1 MKKVPIS
8 AILEEKTT
16 TQDETEQ
23 VRAVRTIEMNSK
35 FVDLY
40 NRTEASKE
48 ITCKVGNVKMPKLLA
63 YAACIMSKQ
72 HSGSTI
78 NAIMNTI
85 LAKNAQMLT
94 GKGVK
99 YVEKGNIG
107 YCNYY
112 AINFMPS
119 GSGKDLMSNELD
131 NFVYYPFR
139 SWFKCTVQE
148 LREKFRFELEQEA
161 RHLHNESLM
170 KNHCT
175 QNLQGINNAS
185 NNFIHILHTDD
196 ILSPNCIQFEQEL
209 INKYPGN
216 LFINH
221 IHHAFENEFY
231 SNEHNEYKI
240 ECPKTSWLKSK
251 IFTDCTV
258 PSAWCFNKKI
268 LKDINF
274 TKGEFAF
281 VYDWN
286 FLFSVL
292 VYLYKNEL
300 TFIEI
305 PQGYVGWREHSDSES
320 TKGILTCF
328 TEWKR
333 LALLMANELQ
343 ECGILNKKEIKRV
356 LKKSEK
362 CRIKRIIKDYEK
374 NKKNFKLPQDVLFKY
389 YWKLLLKFIYSKEK
403 QPASHRIIYRILGF
417 KISKKSTKNYK
428 KCSIKNSKVPLIID
442 GDFYNLK
449 NFPIKAKNYQLQ
461 SDAYTIPSLCI
472 VIQGPI
478 VKEND
483 FTLETC
489 KIYKKIFNNSETII
503 LSTWDTEDK
512 KYLKNFEAIG
522 VKVLL
527 SKAPDFA
534 GRANLNYQILSTM
547 KGLEEGEKLGCEY
560 AIKTRTDQRFY
571 STNLS
576 RDLFNLLK
584 IYPPSPNYNMHSR
597 LVALSFNSFKYRYY
611 GISDMFLFGNT
622 QDMLKYWNSPLD
634 TKKYEEYKTIKQKDL
649 WQQYCSE
656 TYIKYRK

>member
-1 MKKVPIS
+1 MIEKIS
-8 AILEEKTT
+8 IVIPYHGRLSLFKETLESLRKQSFKDFEVVISDDTN
-16 TQDETEQ
+16 DTEN
-23 VRAVRTIEMNSK
+23 IKMLIDSYS
-35 FVDLY
+35 DLH
-40 NRTEASKE
+40 
-48 ITCKVGNVKMPKLLA
+48 I
-63 YAACIMSKQ
+63 
-72 HSGSTI
+72 
-78 NAIMNTI
+78 
-85 LAKNAQMLT
+85 
-94 GKGVK
+94 K
-99 YVEKGNIG
+99 YVKSSINLG
-107 YCNYY
+107 
-112 AINFMPS
+112 AI
-119 GSGKDLMSNELD
+119 SN
-131 NFVYYPFR
+131 
-139 SWFKCTVQE
+139 T
-148 LREKFRFELEQEA
+148 
-161 RHLHNESLM
+161 
-170 KNHCT
+170 
-175 QNLQGINNAS
+175 LQGINNAS

-547 KGLEEGEKLGCEY
+547 KGLKEGEKLGCEY

-597 LVALSFNSFKYRYY
+597 LIALSFNSFKYRYY

-656 TYIKYRK
+656 TYIASHFLKNIGVTPEFTLKHTWKIYKDLFIFIDKEILDMYWPKYTNLDSRWRLFRPNMLEEMRHSDWLNLYLNDDFFIKEDIELLIPNIGEN

>member
-1 MKKVPIS
+1 MIEKIS
-8 AILEEKTT
+8 IVIPYHGRLSLFKETLESLRKQSFKDFEVVISDDTN
-16 TQDETEQ
+16 DTEN
-23 VRAVRTIEMNSK
+23 IKMLIDSYS
-35 FVDLY
+35 DLH
-40 NRTEASKE
+40 
-48 ITCKVGNVKMPKLLA
+48 I
-63 YAACIMSKQ
+63 
-72 HSGSTI
+72 
-78 NAIMNTI
+78 
-85 LAKNAQMLT
+85 
-94 GKGVK
+94 K
-99 YVEKGNIG
+99 YVKSSINLG
-107 YCNYY
+107 
-112 AINFMPS
+112 AI
-119 GSGKDLMSNELD
+119 SN
-131 NFVYYPFR
+131 
-139 SWFKCTVQE
+139 T
-148 LREKFRFELEQEA
+148 
-161 RHLHNESLM
+161 
-170 KNHCT
+170 
-175 QNLQGINNAS
+175 LQGINNAS

-428 KCSIKNSKVPLIID
+428 KCIIKNSKVPLIID

-547 KGLEEGEKLGCEY
+547 KGLKEGEKLGCEY

-584 IYPPSPNYNMHSR
+584 IYPPSPNYYMHSR

-656 TYIKYRK
+656 TYIASHFLKNIGVTPEYTLKHTWKIYKDLFIFIDKEILDMYWPKYTNLDSRWRLFRPNMLEEMHHSDWLNLYLNDDFFIKEDIELLIPNIGEN

>member
-1 MKKVPIS
+1 MIEKIS
-8 AILEEKTT
+8 IVIPYHGRLSLFKETLESLRKQSFKDFEVVISDDTN
-16 TQDETEQ
+16 DTEN
-23 VRAVRTIEMNSK
+23 IKMLIDSYS
-35 FVDLY
+35 DLH
-40 NRTEASKE
+40 
-48 ITCKVGNVKMPKLLA
+48 I
-63 YAACIMSKQ
+63 
-72 HSGSTI
+72 
-78 NAIMNTI
+78 
-85 LAKNAQMLT
+85 
-94 GKGVK
+94 K
-99 YVEKGNIG
+99 YVKSSINLG
-107 YCNYY
+107 
-112 AINFMPS
+112 AI
-119 GSGKDLMSNELD
+119 SN
-131 NFVYYPFR
+131 
-139 SWFKCTVQE
+139 T
-148 LREKFRFELEQEA
+148 
-161 RHLHNESLM
+161 
-170 KNHCT
+170 
-175 QNLQGINNAS
+175 LQGINNAS

-547 KGLEEGEKLGCEY
+547 KGLKEGEKLGCEY

-649 WQQYCSE
+649 WQQYCYE
-656 TYIKYRK
+656 TYIASHFLKNIGVTPEYTLKHTWKIYKDLFIFIDKEILDMYWPKYTNLDSRWRLFRPNMLEEMRHSDWLNLYLNDDFFIKEDIELLIPNIGEN

>member
-1 MKKVPIS
+1 MIEKIS
-8 AILEEKTT
+8 IVIPYHGRLSLFKETLESLRKQSFKDFEVVISDDTN
-16 TQDETEQ
+16 DTEN
-23 VRAVRTIEMNSK
+23 IKMLIDSYS
-35 FVDLY
+35 DLH
-40 NRTEASKE
+40 
-48 ITCKVGNVKMPKLLA
+48 I
-63 YAACIMSKQ
+63 
-72 HSGSTI
+72 
-78 NAIMNTI
+78 
-85 LAKNAQMLT
+85 
-94 GKGVK
+94 K
-99 YVEKGNIG
+99 YVKSSINLG
-107 YCNYY
+107 
-112 AINFMPS
+112 AI
-119 GSGKDLMSNELD
+119 SN
-131 NFVYYPFR
+131 
-139 SWFKCTVQE
+139 T
-148 LREKFRFELEQEA
+148 
-161 RHLHNESLM
+161 
-170 KNHCT
+170 
-175 QNLQGINNAS
+175 LQGINNAS

-547 KGLEEGEKLGCEY
+547 NGLEEGEKLGCEY

-584 IYPPSPNYNMHSR
+584 IYPPSPNYNMRSR
-597 LVALSFNSFKYRYY
+597 LIALSFNSFKYRYY

-656 TYIKYRK
+656 TYIASHFLKNIGVTPEFTLKHTWKIYKDLFIFIDKEILDMYWPKYTNLDSRWRLFRPNMLEEIRHSDWLNLYLNDDFFIKEDIELLIPNIGEN

>member
-1 MKKVPIS
+1 MIEKIS
-8 AILEEKTT
+8 IVIPYHGRLSLFKETLESLRKQSFKDFEVVISDDTN
-16 TQDETEQ
+16 DTEN
-23 VRAVRTIEMNSK
+23 IKMLIDSYS
-35 FVDLY
+35 DLH
-40 NRTEASKE
+40 
-48 ITCKVGNVKMPKLLA
+48 I
-63 YAACIMSKQ
+63 
-72 HSGSTI
+72 
-78 NAIMNTI
+78 
-85 LAKNAQMLT
+85 
-94 GKGVK
+94 K
-99 YVEKGNIG
+99 YVKSSINLG
-107 YCNYY
+107 
-112 AINFMPS
+112 AI
-119 GSGKDLMSNELD
+119 SN
-131 NFVYYPFR
+131 
-139 SWFKCTVQE
+139 T
-148 LREKFRFELEQEA
+148 
-161 RHLHNESLM
+161 
-170 KNHCT
+170 
-175 QNLQGINNAS
+175 LQGINNAS

-547 KGLEEGEKLGCEY
+547 KGLKEGEKLGCEY

-656 TYIKYRK
+656 TYIASHFLKNIGVTPEFTLKHTWKIYKDLFIFIDKEILDMYWPKYTNLDSRWRLFRPNMLEEMHHSDWLNLYLNDDFFIKEDIELLIPNIGEN

>member
-1 MKKVPIS
+1 MIEKIS
-8 AILEEKTT
+8 IVIPYHGRLSLFKETLESLRKQSFKDFEVVISDDTN
-16 TQDETEQ
+16 DTEN
-23 VRAVRTIEMNSK
+23 IKMLIDSYS
-35 FVDLY
+35 DLH
-40 NRTEASKE
+40 
-48 ITCKVGNVKMPKLLA
+48 I
-63 YAACIMSKQ
+63 
-72 HSGSTI
+72 
-78 NAIMNTI
+78 
-85 LAKNAQMLT
+85 
-94 GKGVK
+94 K
-99 YVEKGNIG
+99 YVKSSINLG
-107 YCNYY
+107 
-112 AINFMPS
+112 AI
-119 GSGKDLMSNELD
+119 SN
-131 NFVYYPFR
+131 
-139 SWFKCTVQE
+139 T
-148 LREKFRFELEQEA
+148 
-161 RHLHNESLM
+161 
-170 KNHCT
+170 
-175 QNLQGINNAS
+175 LQGINNAS

-209 INKYPGN
+209 INKYPAN

-512 KYLKNFEAIG
+512 KYLKNFESIG

-547 KGLEEGEKLGCEY
+547 KGLKEGEKLGCEY

-656 TYIKYRK
+656 TYIASHFLKNIGVTPEYTLKHTWKIYKDLFIFIDKEILDMYWPKYTNLNSRWRLFRPNMLEEMRHSDWLNLYLNDDFFIKEDIELLIPNIGEN

>member
-1 MKKVPIS
+1 MIEKIS
-8 AILEEKTT
+8 IVIPYHGRLSLFKETLESLRKQSFKDFEVVISDDTN
-16 TQDETEQ
+16 DTEN
-23 VRAVRTIEMNSK
+23 IKMLIDSYS
-35 FVDLY
+35 DLH
-40 NRTEASKE
+40 
-48 ITCKVGNVKMPKLLA
+48 I
-63 YAACIMSKQ
+63 
-72 HSGSTI
+72 
-78 NAIMNTI
+78 
-85 LAKNAQMLT
+85 
-94 GKGVK
+94 K
-99 YVEKGNIG
+99 YVKSSINLG
-107 YCNYY
+107 
-112 AINFMPS
+112 AI
-119 GSGKDLMSNELD
+119 SN
-131 NFVYYPFR
+131 
-139 SWFKCTVQE
+139 T
-148 LREKFRFELEQEA
+148 
-161 RHLHNESLM
+161 
-170 KNHCT
+170 
-175 QNLQGINNAS
+175 LQGINNAS

-472 VIQGPI
+472 VIQWPI

-547 KGLEEGEKLGCEY
+547 KGLKEGEKLGCEY

-656 TYIKYRK
+656 TYIASHFLKNIGVTPEFTLKHTWKIYKDLFIFIDKEILDMYWPKYTNLDSRWRLFRPNMLEEMRHSDWLNLYLNDDFFIKEDIELLIPNIGEN

>member
-1 MKKVPIS
+1 MIEKIS
-8 AILEEKTT
+8 IVIPYHGRLSLFKETLESLRKQSFKDFEVVISDDTN
-16 TQDETEQ
+16 DTEN
-23 VRAVRTIEMNSK
+23 IKMLIDSYS
-35 FVDLY
+35 DLH
-40 NRTEASKE
+40 
-48 ITCKVGNVKMPKLLA
+48 I
-63 YAACIMSKQ
+63 
-72 HSGSTI
+72 
-78 NAIMNTI
+78 
-85 LAKNAQMLT
+85 
-94 GKGVK
+94 K
-99 YVEKGNIG
+99 YVKSSINLG
-107 YCNYY
+107 
-112 AINFMPS
+112 AI
-119 GSGKDLMSNELD
+119 SN
-131 NFVYYPFR
+131 
-139 SWFKCTVQE
+139 T
-148 LREKFRFELEQEA
+148 
-161 RHLHNESLM
+161 
-170 KNHCT
+170 
-175 QNLQGINNAS
+175 LQGINNAS

-343 ECGILNKKEIKRV
+343 ECGILNKKEMKRG

-512 KYLKNFEAIG
+512 KYLKNFESIG

-656 TYIKYRK
+656 TYIASHFLKNIGVTPEFTLKHTWKIYKDLFIFIDKEILDMYWPKYTNLDSRWRLFRPNMLEEMRHSDWLNLYLNDDFFIKEDIELLIPNIGEN

>member
-1 MKKVPIS
+1 MI
-8 AILEEKTT
+8 
-16 TQDETEQ
+16 
-23 VRAVRTIEMNSK
+23 
-35 FVDLY
+35 
-40 NRTEASKE
+40 
-48 ITCKVGNVKMPKLLA
+48 
-63 YAACIMSKQ
+63 
-72 HSGSTI
+72 
-78 NAIMNTI
+78 
-85 LAKNAQMLT
+85 
-94 GKGVK
+94 
-99 YVEKGNIG
+99 
-107 YCNYY
+107 
-112 AINFMPS
+112 
-119 GSGKDLMSNELD
+119 
-131 NFVYYPFR
+131 
-139 SWFKCTVQE
+139 
-148 LREKFRFELEQEA
+148 
-161 RHLHNESLM
+161 
-170 KNHCT
+170 
-175 QNLQGINNAS
+175 
-185 NNFIHILHTDD
+185 
-196 ILSPNCIQFEQEL
+196 
-209 INKYPGN
+209 
-216 LFINH
+216 
-221 IHHAFENEFY
+221 
-231 SNEHNEYKI
+231 
-240 ECPKTSWLKSK
+240 
-251 IFTDCTV
+251 
-258 PSAWCFNKKI
+258 
-268 LKDINF
+268 
-274 TKGEFAF
+274 
-281 VYDWN
+281 WN

-512 KYLKNFEAIG
+512 KYLKNFESIG

-597 LVALSFNSFKYRYY
+597 LIALSFNSFKYRYY

-656 TYIKYRK
+656 TYIASHFLKNIGVTPEFTLKHTWKIYKDLFIFIDKEILDMYWPKYTNLDSRWRLFRPNMLEEMRHSDWLNLYLNDDFFIKEDIELLIPNIGEN

>member
-1 MKKVPIS
+1 MIEKIS
-8 AILEEKTT
+8 IVIPYHGRLSLFKETLESLRKQSFKDFEVVISDDT
-16 TQDETEQ
+16 DDTEN
-23 VRAVRTIEMNSK
+23 IKMLIDSYS
-35 FVDLY
+35 DLH
-40 NRTEASKE
+40 
-48 ITCKVGNVKMPKLLA
+48 I
-63 YAACIMSKQ
+63 
-72 HSGSTI
+72 
-78 NAIMNTI
+78 
-85 LAKNAQMLT
+85 
-94 GKGVK
+94 K
-99 YVEKGNIG
+99 YVKSSINLG
-107 YCNYY
+107 
-112 AINFMPS
+112 AI
-119 GSGKDLMSNELD
+119 SN
-131 NFVYYPFR
+131 
-139 SWFKCTVQE
+139 T
-148 LREKFRFELEQEA
+148 
-161 RHLHNESLM
+161 
-170 KNHCT
+170 
-175 QNLQGINNAS
+175 LQGINNAS

-209 INKYPGN
+209 INKYPAN

-343 ECGILNKKEIKRV
+343 ECEILNKKEIKRV

-449 NFPIKAKNYQLQ
+449 NFPIKAKNYQLR

-512 KYLKNFEAIG
+512 KYLKNFESIG

-547 KGLEEGEKLGCEY
+547 KGLKEGEKLGCEY

-656 TYIKYRK
+656 TYIALHFLKNIGVTPEYTLKHTWKIYKDLFIFIDKEILDMYWPKYTNLNSRWRLFRPNMLEEMRHSDWLNLYLNDDFFIKEDIELLIPNIGEN

>member
-1 MKKVPIS
+1 MIEKIS
-8 AILEEKTT
+8 IVIPYHGRLSLFKETLESLRKQSFKDFEVVISDDTN
-16 TQDETEQ
+16 DTEN
-23 VRAVRTIEMNSK
+23 IKMLIDSYS
-35 FVDLY
+35 DLH
-40 NRTEASKE
+40 
-48 ITCKVGNVKMPKLLA
+48 I
-63 YAACIMSKQ
+63 
-72 HSGSTI
+72 
-78 NAIMNTI
+78 
-85 LAKNAQMLT
+85 
-94 GKGVK
+94 K
-99 YVEKGNIG
+99 YVKSSINLG
-107 YCNYY
+107 
-112 AINFMPS
+112 AI
-119 GSGKDLMSNELD
+119 SN
-131 NFVYYPFR
+131 
-139 SWFKCTVQE
+139 T
-148 LREKFRFELEQEA
+148 
-161 RHLHNESLM
+161 
-170 KNHCT
+170 
-175 QNLQGINNAS
+175 LQGINNAS

-209 INKYPGN
+209 IRN

-547 KGLEEGEKLGCEY
+547 KGLKEGEKLGCEY

-656 TYIKYRK
+656 TYIASHFLKNIGVTPEYTLKHTWKIYKDLFIFIDKEILDMYWPKYTNLDSRWRLFRPNMLEEMRHSDWLNLYLNDDFFIKEDIELLIPNIGEN

>member
-1 MKKVPIS
+1 MIEKIS
-8 AILEEKTT
+8 IVIPYHGRLSLFKETLESLRKQSFKDFEVVISDDT
-16 TQDETEQ
+16 DDTEN
-23 VRAVRTIEMNSK
+23 IKMLIDSYS
-35 FVDLY
+35 DLH
-40 NRTEASKE
+40 
-48 ITCKVGNVKMPKLLA
+48 I
-63 YAACIMSKQ
+63 
-72 HSGSTI
+72 
-78 NAIMNTI
+78 
-85 LAKNAQMLT
+85 
-94 GKGVK
+94 K
-99 YVEKGNIG
+99 YVKSSINLG
-107 YCNYY
+107 
-112 AINFMPS
+112 AI
-119 GSGKDLMSNELD
+119 SN
-131 NFVYYPFR
+131 
-139 SWFKCTVQE
+139 T
-148 LREKFRFELEQEA
+148 
-161 RHLHNESLM
+161 
-170 KNHCT
+170 
-175 QNLQGINNAS
+175 LQGINNAS

-209 INKYPGN
+209 INKYPAN

-374 NKKNFKLPQDVLFKY
+374 NKKNFKLPQEVLFKY

-512 KYLKNFEAIG
+512 KYLKNFESIG

-656 TYIKYRK
+656 TYIASHFLKNIGVTPEFTLKHTWKIYKDLFIFIDKEILDMYWPKYTNLDSRWRLFRPNMLEEMRHSDWLNLYLNDDFFIKEDIELLIPNIGEN

>member
-1 MKKVPIS
+1 MIEKIS
-8 AILEEKTT
+8 IVIPYHGRLSLFKETLESLRKQSFKDFEVVISDDTN
-16 TQDETEQ
+16 DTEN
-23 VRAVRTIEMNSK
+23 IKMLIDSYS
-35 FVDLY
+35 DLH
-40 NRTEASKE
+40 
-48 ITCKVGNVKMPKLLA
+48 I
-63 YAACIMSKQ
+63 
-72 HSGSTI
+72 
-78 NAIMNTI
+78 
-85 LAKNAQMLT
+85 
-94 GKGVK
+94 K
-99 YVEKGNIG
+99 YVKSSINLG
-107 YCNYY
+107 
-112 AINFMPS
+112 AI
-119 GSGKDLMSNELD
+119 SN
-131 NFVYYPFR
+131 
-139 SWFKCTVQE
+139 T
-148 LREKFRFELEQEA
+148 
-161 RHLHNESLM
+161 
-170 KNHCT
+170 
-175 QNLQGINNAS
+175 LQGINNAS

-547 KGLEEGEKLGCEY
+547 KGLKEGEKLGCEY

-656 TYIKYRK
+656 TYIASHFLKNIGVTPEYTLKHTWKIYKDLFIFIDKEILDMYWPKYTNLDSRWRLFRPNMLEEMRHSDWLNLYLNDDFFIKEDIELLIPNIGEN

>member
-1 MKKVPIS
+1 MIEKIS
-8 AILEEKTT
+8 IVIPYHGRLSLFKETLESLRKQSFKDFEVVISDDTN
-16 TQDETEQ
+16 DTEN
-23 VRAVRTIEMNSK
+23 IKMLIDSYS
-35 FVDLY
+35 DLH
-40 NRTEASKE
+40 
-48 ITCKVGNVKMPKLLA
+48 I
-63 YAACIMSKQ
+63 
-72 HSGSTI
+72 
-78 NAIMNTI
+78 
-85 LAKNAQMLT
+85 
-94 GKGVK
+94 K
-99 YVEKGNIG
+99 YVKSSINLG
-107 YCNYY
+107 
-112 AINFMPS
+112 AI
-119 GSGKDLMSNELD
+119 SN
-131 NFVYYPFR
+131 
-139 SWFKCTVQE
+139 T
-148 LREKFRFELEQEA
+148 
-161 RHLHNESLM
+161 
-170 KNHCT
+170 
-175 QNLQGINNAS
+175 LQGINNAS

-512 KYLKNFEAIG
+512 KYLKNFESIG

-534 GRANLNYQILSTM
+534 GRTNLNYQILSTM

-656 TYIKYRK
+656 TYIASHFLKNIGVTPEFTLKHTWKIYKDLFIFIDKEILDMYWPKYTNLDSRWRLFRPNMLEEMRHSDWLNLYLNDDFFIKEDIELLIPNIGEN

>member
-1 MKKVPIS
+1 MIEKIS
-8 AILEEKTT
+8 IVIPYHGRLSLFKETLESLRKQSFKDFEVVISDDT
-16 TQDETEQ
+16 DDTEN
-23 VRAVRTIEMNSK
+23 IKMLIDSYS
-35 FVDLY
+35 DLH
-40 NRTEASKE
+40 
-48 ITCKVGNVKMPKLLA
+48 I
-63 YAACIMSKQ
+63 
-72 HSGSTI
+72 
-78 NAIMNTI
+78 
-85 LAKNAQMLT
+85 
-94 GKGVK
+94 K
-99 YVEKGNIG
+99 YVKSSINLG
-107 YCNYY
+107 
-112 AINFMPS
+112 AI
-119 GSGKDLMSNELD
+119 SN
-131 NFVYYPFR
+131 
-139 SWFKCTVQE
+139 T
-148 LREKFRFELEQEA
+148 
-161 RHLHNESLM
+161 
-170 KNHCT
+170 
-175 QNLQGINNAS
+175 LQGINNAS

-209 INKYPGN
+209 INKYPAN

-547 KGLEEGEKLGCEY
+547 KGLKEGEKLGCEY

-597 LVALSFNSFKYRYY
+597 LIALSFNSFKYRYY

-656 TYIKYRK
+656 TYIASHFLKNIGVTPEYTLKHTWKIYKDLFIFIDKEILDMYWPKYTNLDSRWRLFRPNMLEEMRHSDWLNLYLNDDFFIKEDIELLIPNIGEN

>member
-1 MKKVPIS
+1 MIEKIS
-8 AILEEKTT
+8 IVIPYHGRLSLFKETLESLRKQSFKDFEVVISDDTN
-16 TQDETEQ
+16 DTEN
-23 VRAVRTIEMNSK
+23 IKMLIDSYS
-35 FVDLY
+35 DLH
-40 NRTEASKE
+40 
-48 ITCKVGNVKMPKLLA
+48 I
-63 YAACIMSKQ
+63 
-72 HSGSTI
+72 
-78 NAIMNTI
+78 
-85 LAKNAQMLT
+85 
-94 GKGVK
+94 K
-99 YVEKGNIG
+99 YVKSSINLG
-107 YCNYY
+107 
-112 AINFMPS
+112 AI
-119 GSGKDLMSNELD
+119 SN
-131 NFVYYPFR
+131 
-139 SWFKCTVQE
+139 T
-148 LREKFRFELEQEA
+148 
-161 RHLHNESLM
+161 
-170 KNHCT
+170 
-175 QNLQGINNAS
+175 LQGINNAS

-534 GRANLNYQILSTM
+534 GRTNLNYQILSTM
-547 KGLEEGEKLGCEY
+547 KGLKEGEKLGCEY

-656 TYIKYRK
+656 TYIALHFLKNIGVTPEYTLKHTWKIYKDLFIFIDKEILDMYWPKYTNLNSRWRLFRPNMLEEMRHSDWLNLYLNDDFFIKEDIELLIPNIGEN

>member
-1 MKKVPIS
+1 MIEKIS
-8 AILEEKTT
+8 IVIPYHGRLSLFKETLESLRKQSFKDFEVVISDDT
-16 TQDETEQ
+16 DDTEN
-23 VRAVRTIEMNSK
+23 IKMLIDSYS
-35 FVDLY
+35 DLH
-40 NRTEASKE
+40 
-48 ITCKVGNVKMPKLLA
+48 I
-63 YAACIMSKQ
+63 
-72 HSGSTI
+72 
-78 NAIMNTI
+78 
-85 LAKNAQMLT
+85 
-94 GKGVK
+94 K
-99 YVEKGNIG
+99 YVKSSINLG
-107 YCNYY
+107 
-112 AINFMPS
+112 AI
-119 GSGKDLMSNELD
+119 SN
-131 NFVYYPFR
+131 
-139 SWFKCTVQE
+139 T
-148 LREKFRFELEQEA
+148 
-161 RHLHNESLM
+161 
-170 KNHCT
+170 
-175 QNLQGINNAS
+175 LQGINNAS

-274 TKGEFAF
+274 TRGEFAF

-547 KGLEEGEKLGCEY
+547 KGLKEGEKLGCEY

-656 TYIKYRK
+656 TYIALHFLKNIGVTPEYTLKHTWKIYKDLFIFIDKEILDMYWPKYTNLNSRWRLFRPNMLEEMRHSDWLNLYLNDDFFIKEDIELLIPNIGEN

>member
-1 MKKVPIS
+1 MIEKIS
-8 AILEEKTT
+8 IVIPYHGRLSLFKETLESLRKQSFKDFEVVISDDTN
-16 TQDETEQ
+16 DTEN
-23 VRAVRTIEMNSK
+23 IKMLIDSYS
-35 FVDLY
+35 DLH
-40 NRTEASKE
+40 
-48 ITCKVGNVKMPKLLA
+48 I
-63 YAACIMSKQ
+63 
-72 HSGSTI
+72 
-78 NAIMNTI
+78 
-85 LAKNAQMLT
+85 
-94 GKGVK
+94 K
-99 YVEKGNIG
+99 YVKSSINLG
-107 YCNYY
+107 
-112 AINFMPS
+112 AI
-119 GSGKDLMSNELD
+119 SN
-131 NFVYYPFR
+131 
-139 SWFKCTVQE
+139 T
-148 LREKFRFELEQEA
+148 
-161 RHLHNESLM
+161 
-170 KNHCT
+170 
-175 QNLQGINNAS
+175 LQGINNAS

-305 PQGYVGWREHSDSES
+305 PQGYVGWREHSDSKS

-512 KYLKNFEAIG
+512 KYLKNFESIG

-656 TYIKYRK
+656 TYIASHFLKNIGVTPEFTLKHTWKIYKDLFIFIDKEILDMYWPKYTNLDSRWRLFRPNMLEEMRHSDWLNLYLNDDFFIKEDIELLIPNIGEN

>member
-1 MKKVPIS
+1 MIEKIS
-8 AILEEKTT
+8 IVIPYHGRLSLFKETLESLRKQSFKDFEVVISDDTN
-16 TQDETEQ
+16 DTEN
-23 VRAVRTIEMNSK
+23 IKMLIDSYS
-35 FVDLY
+35 DLH
-40 NRTEASKE
+40 
-48 ITCKVGNVKMPKLLA
+48 I
-63 YAACIMSKQ
+63 
-72 HSGSTI
+72 
-78 NAIMNTI
+78 
-85 LAKNAQMLT
+85 
-94 GKGVK
+94 K
-99 YVEKGNIG
+99 YVKSSINLG
-107 YCNYY
+107 
-112 AINFMPS
+112 AI
-119 GSGKDLMSNELD
+119 SN
-131 NFVYYPFR
+131 
-139 SWFKCTVQE
+139 T
-148 LREKFRFELEQEA
+148 
-161 RHLHNESLM
+161 
-170 KNHCT
+170 
-175 QNLQGINNAS
+175 LQGINNAS

-403 QPASHRIIYRILGF
+403 QRASHRIIYRILGF

-512 KYLKNFEAIG
+512 KYLKNFESIG

-597 LVALSFNSFKYRYY
+597 LIALSFNSFKYRYY

-656 TYIKYRK
+656 TYIASHFLKNIGVTPEFTLKHTWKIYKDLFIFIDKEILDMYWPKYTNLDSRWRLFRPNMLEEMRHSDWLNLYLNDDFFIKEDIELLIPNIGEN

>member
-1 MKKVPIS
+1 MIEKIS
-8 AILEEKTT
+8 IVIPYHGRLSLFKETLESLRKQSFKDFEVVISDDTN
-16 TQDETEQ
+16 DTEN
-23 VRAVRTIEMNSK
+23 IKMLIDSYS
-35 FVDLY
+35 DLH
-40 NRTEASKE
+40 
-48 ITCKVGNVKMPKLLA
+48 I
-63 YAACIMSKQ
+63 
-72 HSGSTI
+72 
-78 NAIMNTI
+78 
-85 LAKNAQMLT
+85 
-94 GKGVK
+94 K
-99 YVEKGNIG
+99 YVKSSINLG
-107 YCNYY
+107 
-112 AINFMPS
+112 AI
-119 GSGKDLMSNELD
+119 SN
-131 NFVYYPFR
+131 
-139 SWFKCTVQE
+139 T
-148 LREKFRFELEQEA
+148 
-161 RHLHNESLM
+161 
-170 KNHCT
+170 
-175 QNLQGINNAS
+175 LQGINNAS

-512 KYLKNFEAIG
+512 KYLKNFESIG

-656 TYIKYRK
+656 TYIASHFLKNIGVTPEFTLKHTWKIYKDLFIFIDKEILDMYWPKYTNLDSRWRLFRPNMLEEMRHSDW

>member
-1 MKKVPIS
+1 MIEKIS
-8 AILEEKTT
+8 IVIPYHGRLSLFKETLESLRKQSFKDFEVVISDDT
-16 TQDETEQ
+16 DDTEN
-23 VRAVRTIEMNSK
+23 IKMLIDSYS
-35 FVDLY
+35 DLH
-40 NRTEASKE
+40 
-48 ITCKVGNVKMPKLLA
+48 I
-63 YAACIMSKQ
+63 
-72 HSGSTI
+72 
-78 NAIMNTI
+78 
-85 LAKNAQMLT
+85 
-94 GKGVK
+94 K
-99 YVEKGNIG
+99 YVKSSINLG
-107 YCNYY
+107 
-112 AINFMPS
+112 AI
-119 GSGKDLMSNELD
+119 SN
-131 NFVYYPFR
+131 
-139 SWFKCTVQE
+139 T
-148 LREKFRFELEQEA
+148 
-161 RHLHNESLM
+161 
-170 KNHCT
+170 
-175 QNLQGINNAS
+175 LQGINNAS

-209 INKYPGN
+209 INKYPAN

-512 KYLKNFEAIG
+512 KYLKNFESIG

-634 TKKYEEYKTIKQKDL
+634 TKKYEEYKIIKQKDL

-656 TYIKYRK
+656 TYIASHFLKNIGVTPEFTLKHTWKIYKDLFIFIDKEILDMYWPKYTNLDSRWRLFRPNMLEEMRHSDWLNLYLNDDFFIKEDIELLIPNIGEN

>member
-1 MKKVPIS
+1 MIEKIS
-8 AILEEKTT
+8 IVIPYHGRLSLFKETLESLRKQSFKDFEVVISDDTN
-16 TQDETEQ
+16 DTEN
-23 VRAVRTIEMNSK
+23 IKMLIDSYS
-35 FVDLY
+35 DLH
-40 NRTEASKE
+40 
-48 ITCKVGNVKMPKLLA
+48 I
-63 YAACIMSKQ
+63 
-72 HSGSTI
+72 
-78 NAIMNTI
+78 
-85 LAKNAQMLT
+85 
-94 GKGVK
+94 K
-99 YVEKGNIG
+99 YVKSSINLG
-107 YCNYY
+107 
-112 AINFMPS
+112 AI
-119 GSGKDLMSNELD
+119 SN
-131 NFVYYPFR
+131 
-139 SWFKCTVQE
+139 T
-148 LREKFRFELEQEA
+148 
-161 RHLHNESLM
+161 
-170 KNHCT
+170 
-175 QNLQGINNAS
+175 LQGINNAS

-512 KYLKNFEAIG
+512 KYLKNFESIG

-597 LVALSFNSFKYRYY
+597 LIALSFNSFKYRYY

-656 TYIKYRK
+656 TYIASHFLKNIGVTPEFTLKHTWKIYKDLFIFIDKEILDMYWPKYTNLDSRWRLFRPNMLEEMRHSDWLNLYLNDDFFIKEDIELLIPNIGEN

>member
-1 MKKVPIS
+1 MIEKIS
-8 AILEEKTT
+8 IVIPYHGRLSLFKETLESLRKQSFKDFEVVISDDTN
-16 TQDETEQ
+16 DTEN
-23 VRAVRTIEMNSK
+23 IKMLIDSYS
-35 FVDLY
+35 DLH
-40 NRTEASKE
+40 
-48 ITCKVGNVKMPKLLA
+48 I
-63 YAACIMSKQ
+63 
-72 HSGSTI
+72 
-78 NAIMNTI
+78 
-85 LAKNAQMLT
+85 
-94 GKGVK
+94 K
-99 YVEKGNIG
+99 YVKSSINLG
-107 YCNYY
+107 
-112 AINFMPS
+112 AI
-119 GSGKDLMSNELD
+119 SN
-131 NFVYYPFR
+131 
-139 SWFKCTVQE
+139 T
-148 LREKFRFELEQEA
+148 
-161 RHLHNESLM
+161 
-170 KNHCT
+170 
-175 QNLQGINNAS
+175 LQGINNAS

-328 TEWKR
+328 TEWK

-547 KGLEEGEKLGCEY
+547 KGLKEGEKLGCEY

-656 TYIKYRK
+656 TYIASHFLKNIGVTPEYTLKHTWKIYKDLFIFIDKEILDMYWPKYTNLDSRWRLFRPNMLEEMRHSDWLNLYLNDDFFIKEDIELLIPNIGEN

>member
-1 MKKVPIS
+1 MIEKIS
-8 AILEEKTT
+8 IVIPYHGRLSLFKETLESLRKQSFKDFEVVISDDT
-16 TQDETEQ
+16 DDTEN
-23 VRAVRTIEMNSK
+23 IKMLIDSYS
-35 FVDLY
+35 DLH
-40 NRTEASKE
+40 
-48 ITCKVGNVKMPKLLA
+48 I
-63 YAACIMSKQ
+63 
-72 HSGSTI
+72 
-78 NAIMNTI
+78 
-85 LAKNAQMLT
+85 
-94 GKGVK
+94 K
-99 YVEKGNIG
+99 YVKSSINLG
-107 YCNYY
+107 
-112 AINFMPS
+112 AI
-119 GSGKDLMSNELD
+119 SN
-131 NFVYYPFR
+131 
-139 SWFKCTVQE
+139 T
-148 LREKFRFELEQEA
+148 
-161 RHLHNESLM
+161 
-170 KNHCT
+170 
-175 QNLQGINNAS
+175 LQGINNAS

-251 IFTDCTV
+251 IFTDCNV

-547 KGLEEGEKLGCEY
+547 KGLKEGEKLGCEY

-656 TYIKYRK
+656 TYIASHFLKNIGVTPEYTLKHTWKIYKDLFIFIDKEILDMYWPKYTNLDSRWRLFRPNMLEEMHHSDWLNLYLNDDFFIKEDIELLIPNIGEN

>member
-1 MKKVPIS
+1 MIEKIS
-8 AILEEKTT
+8 IVIPYHGRLSLFKETLESLRKQSFKDFEVVISDDTN
-16 TQDETEQ
+16 DTEN
-23 VRAVRTIEMNSK
+23 IKMLIDSYS
-35 FVDLY
+35 DLH
-40 NRTEASKE
+40 
-48 ITCKVGNVKMPKLLA
+48 I
-63 YAACIMSKQ
+63 
-72 HSGSTI
+72 
-78 NAIMNTI
+78 
-85 LAKNAQMLT
+85 
-94 GKGVK
+94 K
-99 YVEKGNIG
+99 YVKSSINLG
-107 YCNYY
+107 
-112 AINFMPS
+112 AI
-119 GSGKDLMSNELD
+119 SN
-131 NFVYYPFR
+131 
-139 SWFKCTVQE
+139 T
-148 LREKFRFELEQEA
+148 
-161 RHLHNESLM
+161 
-170 KNHCT
+170 
-175 QNLQGINNAS
+175 LQGINNAS

-512 KYLKNFEAIG
+512 KYLKNFESIG

-656 TYIKYRK
+656 TYIASHFLKNIGVTPEFTLKHTWKIYKDLFIFVDKEILDMYWPKYTNLDSRWRLFRPNMLEEMRHSDWLNLYLNDDFFIKEDIELLIPNIGEN

>member
-1 MKKVPIS
+1 MIEKIS
-8 AILEEKTT
+8 IVIPYHGRLSLFKETLESLRKQSFKDFEVVISDDTN
-16 TQDETEQ
+16 DTEN
-23 VRAVRTIEMNSK
+23 IKMLIDSYS
-35 FVDLY
+35 DLH
-40 NRTEASKE
+40 
-48 ITCKVGNVKMPKLLA
+48 I
-63 YAACIMSKQ
+63 
-72 HSGSTI
+72 
-78 NAIMNTI
+78 
-85 LAKNAQMLT
+85 
-94 GKGVK
+94 K
-99 YVEKGNIG
+99 YVKSSINLG
-107 YCNYY
+107 
-112 AINFMPS
+112 AI
-119 GSGKDLMSNELD
+119 SN
-131 NFVYYPFR
+131 
-139 SWFKCTVQE
+139 T
-148 LREKFRFELEQEA
+148 
-161 RHLHNESLM
+161 
-170 KNHCT
+170 
-175 QNLQGINNAS
+175 LQGINNAS

-512 KYLKNFEAIG
+512 KYLKNFESIG

-597 LVALSFNSFKYRYY
+597 LIALSFNSFKYRYY

-656 TYIKYRK
+656 TYIASHFLKNIGVTPEYTLKHTWKIYKDLFIFIDKEILDMYWPKYTNLDSRWRLFRPNMLEEMRHSDWLNLYLNDDFFIKEDIELLIPNIGEN

>member
-1 MKKVPIS
+1 MIEKIS
-8 AILEEKTT
+8 IVIPYHGRLSLFKETLESLRKQSFKDFEVVISDDT
-16 TQDETEQ
+16 DDTEN
-23 VRAVRTIEMNSK
+23 IKMLIDSYS
-35 FVDLY
+35 DLH
-40 NRTEASKE
+40 
-48 ITCKVGNVKMPKLLA
+48 I
-63 YAACIMSKQ
+63 
-72 HSGSTI
+72 
-78 NAIMNTI
+78 
-85 LAKNAQMLT
+85 
-94 GKGVK
+94 K
-99 YVEKGNIG
+99 YVKSSINLG
-107 YCNYY
+107 
-112 AINFMPS
+112 AI
-119 GSGKDLMSNELD
+119 SN
-131 NFVYYPFR
+131 
-139 SWFKCTVQE
+139 T
-148 LREKFRFELEQEA
+148 
-161 RHLHNESLM
+161 
-170 KNHCT
+170 
-175 QNLQGINNAS
+175 LQGINNAS

-343 ECGILNKKEIKRV
+343 ECEILNKKEIKRV

-512 KYLKNFEAIG
+512 KYLKNFESIG

-656 TYIKYRK
+656 TYIASHFLKNIGVTPEFTLKHTWKIYKDLFIFIDKEILDMYWPKYTNLDSRWRLFRPNMLEEMRHSDWLNLYLNDDFFIKEDIELLIPNIGEN

>member
-1 MKKVPIS
+1 MIEKIS
-8 AILEEKTT
+8 IVIPYHGRLSLFKETLESLRKQSFKDFEVVISDDTN
-16 TQDETEQ
+16 DTEN
-23 VRAVRTIEMNSK
+23 IKMLIDSYS
-35 FVDLY
+35 DLH
-40 NRTEASKE
+40 
-48 ITCKVGNVKMPKLLA
+48 I
-63 YAACIMSKQ
+63 
-72 HSGSTI
+72 
-78 NAIMNTI
+78 
-85 LAKNAQMLT
+85 
-94 GKGVK
+94 K
-99 YVEKGNIG
+99 YVKSSINLG
-107 YCNYY
+107 
-112 AINFMPS
+112 AI
-119 GSGKDLMSNELD
+119 SN
-131 NFVYYPFR
+131 
-139 SWFKCTVQE
+139 T
-148 LREKFRFELEQEA
+148 
-161 RHLHNESLM
+161 
-170 KNHCT
+170 
-175 QNLQGINNAS
+175 LQGINNAS

-547 KGLEEGEKLGCEY
+547 KGLKEGEKLGCEY

-611 GISDMFLFGNT
+611 GISDRFLFGNT

-656 TYIKYRK
+656 TYIALHFLKNIGVTPEYTLKHTWKIYKDLFIFIDKEILDMYWPKYTNLNSRWRLFRPNMLEEMRHSDWLNLYLNDDFFIKEDIELLIPNIGEN

>member
-1 MKKVPIS
+1 MIEKIS
-8 AILEEKTT
+8 IVIPYHGRLSLFKETLESLRKQSFKDFEVVISDDTN
-16 TQDETEQ
+16 DTEN
-23 VRAVRTIEMNSK
+23 IKMLIDSYS
-35 FVDLY
+35 DLH
-40 NRTEASKE
+40 
-48 ITCKVGNVKMPKLLA
+48 I
-63 YAACIMSKQ
+63 
-72 HSGSTI
+72 
-78 NAIMNTI
+78 
-85 LAKNAQMLT
+85 
-94 GKGVK
+94 K
-99 YVEKGNIG
+99 YVKSSINLG
-107 YCNYY
+107 
-112 AINFMPS
+112 AI
-119 GSGKDLMSNELD
+119 SN
-131 NFVYYPFR
+131 
-139 SWFKCTVQE
+139 T
-148 LREKFRFELEQEA
+148 
-161 RHLHNESLM
+161 
-170 KNHCT
+170 
-175 QNLQGINNAS
+175 LQGINNAS

-656 TYIKYRK
+656 TYIASHFLKNIGVTPEFTLKHTWKIYKDLFIFIDKEILDMYWPKYTNLDSRWRLFRPNMLEEMRHSDWLNLYLNDDFFIKEDIELLIPNIGEN

>member
-1 MKKVPIS
+1 MIEKIS
-8 AILEEKTT
+8 IVIPYHGRLSLFKETLESLRKQSFKDFEVVISDDT
-16 TQDETEQ
+16 DDTEN
-23 VRAVRTIEMNSK
+23 IKMLIDSYS
-35 FVDLY
+35 DLH
-40 NRTEASKE
+40 
-48 ITCKVGNVKMPKLLA
+48 I
-63 YAACIMSKQ
+63 
-72 HSGSTI
+72 
-78 NAIMNTI
+78 
-85 LAKNAQMLT
+85 
-94 GKGVK
+94 K
-99 YVEKGNIG
+99 YVKSSINLG
-107 YCNYY
+107 
-112 AINFMPS
+112 AI
-119 GSGKDLMSNELD
+119 SN
-131 NFVYYPFR
+131 
-139 SWFKCTVQE
+139 T
-148 LREKFRFELEQEA
+148 
-161 RHLHNESLM
+161 
-170 KNHCT
+170 
-175 QNLQGINNAS
+175 LQGINNAS

-547 KGLEEGEKLGCEY
+547 KGLKEGEKLGCEY

-656 TYIKYRK
+656 TYIASHFLKNIGVTPEYTLKHTWKIYKDLFIFIDKEILDMYWPKYTNLDSRWRLFRPNMLEEMRHSDWLNLYLNDDFFIKEDIELLIPNIGEN

>member
-1 MKKVPIS
+1 MIEKIS
-8 AILEEKTT
+8 IVIPYHGRLSLFKETLESLRKQSFKDFEVVISDDTN
-16 TQDETEQ
+16 DTEN
-23 VRAVRTIEMNSK
+23 IKMLIDSYS
-35 FVDLY
+35 DLH
-40 NRTEASKE
+40 
-48 ITCKVGNVKMPKLLA
+48 I
-63 YAACIMSKQ
+63 
-72 HSGSTI
+72 
-78 NAIMNTI
+78 
-85 LAKNAQMLT
+85 
-94 GKGVK
+94 K
-99 YVEKGNIG
+99 YVKSSINLG
-107 YCNYY
+107 
-112 AINFMPS
+112 AI
-119 GSGKDLMSNELD
+119 SN
-131 NFVYYPFR
+131 
-139 SWFKCTVQE
+139 T
-148 LREKFRFELEQEA
+148 
-161 RHLHNESLM
+161 
-170 KNHCT
+170 
-175 QNLQGINNAS
+175 LQGINNAS

-362 CRIKRIIKDYEK
+362 YRIKRIIKDYEK

-547 KGLEEGEKLGCEY
+547 KGLKEGEKLGCEY

-656 TYIKYRK
+656 TYIASHFLKNIGVTPEYTLKHTWKIYKDLFIFIDKEILDMYWPKYTNLDSRWRLFRPNMLEEMRHSDWLNLYLNDDFFIKEDIELLIPNIGEN

>member
-1 MKKVPIS
+1 MIEKIS
-8 AILEEKTT
+8 IVIPYHGRLSLFKETLESLRKQSFKDFEVVISDDT
-16 TQDETEQ
+16 DDTEN
-23 VRAVRTIEMNSK
+23 IKMLIDSYS
-35 FVDLY
+35 DLH
-40 NRTEASKE
+40 
-48 ITCKVGNVKMPKLLA
+48 I
-63 YAACIMSKQ
+63 
-72 HSGSTI
+72 
-78 NAIMNTI
+78 
-85 LAKNAQMLT
+85 
-94 GKGVK
+94 K
-99 YVEKGNIG
+99 YVKSSINLG
-107 YCNYY
+107 
-112 AINFMPS
+112 AI
-119 GSGKDLMSNELD
+119 SN
-131 NFVYYPFR
+131 
-139 SWFKCTVQE
+139 T
-148 LREKFRFELEQEA
+148 
-161 RHLHNESLM
+161 
-170 KNHCT
+170 
-175 QNLQGINNAS
+175 LQGINNAS

-209 INKYPGN
+209 INKYPAN

-547 KGLEEGEKLGCEY
+547 KGLKEGEKLGCEY

-656 TYIKYRK
+656 TYIALHFLKNIGVTPEYTLKHTWKIYKDLFIFIDKEILDMYWPKYTNLNSRWRLFRPNMLEEMRHSDWLNLYLNDDFFIKEDIELLIPNIGEN

>member
-374 NKKNFKLPQDVLFKY
+374 NKKNFKLPQECYLSITGNY
-389 YWKLLLKFIYSKEK
+389 Y
-403 QPASHRIIYRILGF
+403 
-417 KISKKSTKNYK
+417 
-428 KCSIKNSKVPLIID
+428 
-442 GDFYNLK
+442 
-449 NFPIKAKNYQLQ
+449 
-461 SDAYTIPSLCI
+461 
-472 VIQGPI
+472 
-478 VKEND
+478 
-483 FTLETC
+483 
-489 KIYKKIFNNSETII
+489 
-503 LSTWDTEDK
+503 
-512 KYLKNFEAIG
+512 
-522 VKVLL
+522 
-527 SKAPDFA
+527 
-534 GRANLNYQILSTM
+534 
-547 KGLEEGEKLGCEY
+547 
-560 AIKTRTDQRFY
+560 
-571 STNLS
+571 
-576 RDLFNLLK
+576 
-584 IYPPSPNYNMHSR
+584 
-597 LVALSFNSFKYRYY
+597 
-611 GISDMFLFGNT
+611 
-622 QDMLKYWNSPLD
+622 
-634 TKKYEEYKTIKQKDL
+634 
-649 WQQYCSE
+649 
-656 TYIKYRK
+656 

>member
-1 MKKVPIS
+1 MIEKIS
-8 AILEEKTT
+8 IVIPYHGRLSLFKETLESLRKQSFKDFEVVISDDTN
-16 TQDETEQ
+16 DTEN
-23 VRAVRTIEMNSK
+23 IKMLIDSYS
-35 FVDLY
+35 DLH
-40 NRTEASKE
+40 
-48 ITCKVGNVKMPKLLA
+48 I
-63 YAACIMSKQ
+63 
-72 HSGSTI
+72 
-78 NAIMNTI
+78 
-85 LAKNAQMLT
+85 
-94 GKGVK
+94 K
-99 YVEKGNIG
+99 YVKSSINLG
-107 YCNYY
+107 
-112 AINFMPS
+112 AI
-119 GSGKDLMSNELD
+119 SN
-131 NFVYYPFR
+131 
-139 SWFKCTVQE
+139 T
-148 LREKFRFELEQEA
+148 
-161 RHLHNESLM
+161 
-170 KNHCT
+170 
-175 QNLQGINNAS
+175 LQGINNAS

-503 LSTWDTEDK
+503 LSTWDAEDK

-547 KGLEEGEKLGCEY
+547 KGLKEGEKLGCEY

-656 TYIKYRK
+656 TYIASHFLKNIGVTPEYTLKHTWKIYKDLFIFIDKEILDMYWPKYTNLDSRWRLFRPNMLEEMRHSDWLNLYLNDDFFIKEDIELLIPNIGEN

>member
-1 MKKVPIS
+1 MIEKIS
-8 AILEEKTT
+8 IVIPYHGRLSLFKETLESLRKQSFKDFEVVISDDTN
-16 TQDETEQ
+16 DTENIKML
-23 VRAVRTIEMNSK
+23 IESYS
-35 FVDLY
+35 DLH
-40 NRTEASKE
+40 
-48 ITCKVGNVKMPKLLA
+48 I
-63 YAACIMSKQ
+63 
-72 HSGSTI
+72 
-78 NAIMNTI
+78 
-85 LAKNAQMLT
+85 
-94 GKGVK
+94 K
-99 YVEKGNIG
+99 YVKSSINLG
-107 YCNYY
+107 
-112 AINFMPS
+112 AI
-119 GSGKDLMSNELD
+119 SN
-131 NFVYYPFR
+131 
-139 SWFKCTVQE
+139 T
-148 LREKFRFELEQEA
+148 
-161 RHLHNESLM
+161 
-170 KNHCT
+170 
-175 QNLQGINNAS
+175 LQGINNAS

-547 KGLEEGEKLGCEY
+547 KGLKEGEKLGCEY

-656 TYIKYRK
+656 TYIASHFLKNIGVTPEFTLKHTWKIYKDLFIFIDKEILDMYWPKYTNLDSRWRLFRPNMLEEMRHSDWLNLYLNDDFFIKEDIELLIPNIGEN

>member
-1 MKKVPIS
+1 MIEKIS
-8 AILEEKTT
+8 IVIPYHGRLSLFKETLESLRKQSFKDFEVVISDDT
-16 TQDETEQ
+16 DDTEN
-23 VRAVRTIEMNSK
+23 IKMLIDSYS
-35 FVDLY
+35 DLH
-40 NRTEASKE
+40 
-48 ITCKVGNVKMPKLLA
+48 I
-63 YAACIMSKQ
+63 
-72 HSGSTI
+72 
-78 NAIMNTI
+78 
-85 LAKNAQMLT
+85 
-94 GKGVK
+94 K
-99 YVEKGNIG
+99 YVKSSINLG
-107 YCNYY
+107 
-112 AINFMPS
+112 AI
-119 GSGKDLMSNELD
+119 SN
-131 NFVYYPFR
+131 
-139 SWFKCTVQE
+139 T
-148 LREKFRFELEQEA
+148 
-161 RHLHNESLM
+161 
-170 KNHCT
+170 
-175 QNLQGINNAS
+175 LQGINNAS

-274 TKGEFAF
+274 TRGEFAF

-512 KYLKNFEAIG
+512 KYLKNFESIG

-634 TKKYEEYKTIKQKDL
+634 TKKYEEYKIIKQKDL

-656 TYIKYRK
+656 TYIASHFLKNIGVTPEFTLKHTWKIYKDLFIFIDKEILDMYWPKYTNLDSRWRLFRPNMLEEMRHSDWLNLYLNDDFFIKEDIELLIPNIGEN

>member
-1 MKKVPIS
+1 MIEKIS
-8 AILEEKTT
+8 IVIPYHGRLSLFKETLESLRKQSFKDFEVVISDDTN
-16 TQDETEQ
+16 DTEN
-23 VRAVRTIEMNSK
+23 IKMLIDSYS
-35 FVDLY
+35 DLH
-40 NRTEASKE
+40 
-48 ITCKVGNVKMPKLLA
+48 I
-63 YAACIMSKQ
+63 
-72 HSGSTI
+72 
-78 NAIMNTI
+78 
-85 LAKNAQMLT
+85 
-94 GKGVK
+94 K
-99 YVEKGNIG
+99 YVKSSINLG
-107 YCNYY
+107 
-112 AINFMPS
+112 AI
-119 GSGKDLMSNELD
+119 SN
-131 NFVYYPFR
+131 
-139 SWFKCTVQE
+139 T
-148 LREKFRFELEQEA
+148 
-161 RHLHNESLM
+161 
-170 KNHCT
+170 
-175 QNLQGINNAS
+175 LQGINNAS

-547 KGLEEGEKLGCEY
+547 KGLKEGEKLGCEY

-571 STNLS
+571 STDLS

-656 TYIKYRK
+656 TYIASHFLKNIGVTPEYTLKHTWKIYKDLFIFIDKEILDMYWPKYTNLDSRWRLFRPNMLEEMHHSDWLNLYLNDDFFIKEDIELLIPNIGEN

>member
-1 MKKVPIS
+1 MIEKIS
-8 AILEEKTT
+8 IVIPYHGRLSLFKETLESLRKQSFKDFEVVISDDTN
-16 TQDETEQ
+16 DTEN
-23 VRAVRTIEMNSK
+23 IKMLIDSYS
-35 FVDLY
+35 DLH
-40 NRTEASKE
+40 
-48 ITCKVGNVKMPKLLA
+48 I
-63 YAACIMSKQ
+63 
-72 HSGSTI
+72 
-78 NAIMNTI
+78 
-85 LAKNAQMLT
+85 
-94 GKGVK
+94 K
-99 YVEKGNIG
+99 YVKSSINLG
-107 YCNYY
+107 
-112 AINFMPS
+112 AI
-119 GSGKDLMSNELD
+119 SN
-131 NFVYYPFR
+131 
-139 SWFKCTVQE
+139 T
-148 LREKFRFELEQEA
+148 
-161 RHLHNESLM
+161 
-170 KNHCT
+170 
-175 QNLQGINNAS
+175 LQGINNAS

-209 INKYPGN
+209 
-216 LFINH
+216 INH

-547 KGLEEGEKLGCEY
+547 KGLKEGEKLGCEY

-656 TYIKYRK
+656 TYIASHFLKNIGVTPEYTLKHTWKIYKDLFIFIDKEILDMYWPKYTNLDSRWRLFRPNMLEEMRHSDWLNLYLNDDFFIKEDIELLIPNIGEN